1 MSNED
6 PMVQPSHSG
15 PMSPIVVLLLICIS
29 ASAFLLWLDWDSGS
43 PKQVTMRSVTKATDK
58 NAVSAA
64 GDTSDRVGLI
74 DADDTGDD
82 AFHAAATDSA
92 TNSPTPISEELS
104 ATGSTQIVSFRIEG
118 LKAESSQVHVA
129 VFDSAKGFPKPES
142 SSSKTVVSATED
154 QIEFQMSL
162 PAGQK
167 TAIAVFQDLDGDGRL
182 TKNAIGIPIE
192 PYGFSNAARSVFGPP
207 SFSSAALM
215 ISDKTDT
222 VSIKVQ

>member
-6 PMVQPSHSG
+6 PVVQPSHSG
-15 PMSPIVVLLLICIS
+15 PVSPIVVLLLICIV

-43 PKQVTMRSVTKATDK
+43 PTQGLPKQVTLQPTTKATDK
-58 NAVSAA
+58 IADAA
-64 GDTSDRVGLI
+64 GPSDQVGTF
-74 DADDTGDD
+74 DAEAASD
-82 AFHAAATDSA
+82 AAATNSA
-92 TNSPTPISEELS
+92 TNLPMAISEELAAS
-104 ATGSTQIVSFRIEG
+104 GSTQNVSFRIEG

-142 SSSKTVVSATED
+142 SSSKTVVSATESHV
-154 QIEFQMSL
+154 EFQMSL

-167 TAIAVFQDLDGDGRL
+167 TAIAVFQDLDGDGKL
-182 TKNAIGIPIE
+182 TKNAVGIPVE
-192 PYGFSNAARSVFGPP
+192 PYGFSNAARSLFGPP

>member
-6 PMVQPSHSG
+6 PVAQPSHSG
-15 PMSPIVVLLLICIS
+15 PVSLTVVLLLICIG

-43 PKQVTMRSVTKATDK
+43 PTQGLPKQLTLQLTSKGTDK

-64 GDTSDRVGLI
+64 AAPSDQIGTNDTTDES
-74 DADDTGDD
+74 
-82 AFHAAATDSA
+82 ATEPA
-92 TNSPTPISEELS
+92 TNSPTTISEEPAAS
-104 ATGSTQIVSFRIEG
+104 GSTQNVTFRIEG

-142 SSSKTVVSATED
+142 SSSKTVVSATESYV
-154 QIEFQMSL
+154 EFQMSL

-167 TAIAVFQDLDGDGRL
+167 TAIAVFQDLDGDGKL
-182 TKNAIGIPIE
+182 TKNSIGIPVE
-192 PYGFSNAARSVFGPP
+192 PYGFSNAARSLFGPP

-215 ISDKTDT
+215 ISKENNT
-222 VSIKVQ
+222 VSIRVQ